1 MKLPCELK
9 IYDKKLNLYIPNNYE
24 YIKSIHFNTLGQI
37 DFIITEFVNVTS
49 GGKPFMQE
57 CKYCVD
63 EIDIYVN
70 GKRFFNDMQNSPT
83 PEERPGGR
91 TAGRG

>member
-37 DFIITEFVNVTS
+37 D
-49 GGKPFMQE
+49 
-57 CKYCVD
+57 
-63 EIDIYVN
+63 IYVN
-70 GKRFFNDMQNSPT
+70 GKRFFNDMQNKPT
-83 PEERPGGR
+83 PEERP
-91 TAGRG
+91 